1 MNKRVTKVVGFS
13 VPPSLYSE
21 LVFIA
26 KEEQKTKSE
35 LFRDMF
41 DIYKRFRNTQRL
53 QEEHWIKELIE
64 EGKREE
70 KVLTKE
76 QEEAEYQELLA
87 YGTAQAKKLGLPSE
101 EDLERYLNER

>member
-41 DIYKRFRNTQRL
+41 DIYKRFRNTQRI
-53 QEEHWIKELIE
+53 QEQQWIRDLIA
-64 EGKREE
+64 EGKRE
-70 KVLTKE
+70 KKTFTKE
-76 QEEAEYQELLA
+76 QEEAEYQELLS
-87 YGTAQAKKLGLPSE
+87 YGTMQAEKIGLASE
-101 EDLERYLNER
+101 EDLERYLNEQ

>member
-1 MNKRVTKVVGFS
+1 MNKKVTKVVGFS

-41 DIYKRFRNTQRL
+41 YIYKRFRNTQRI
-53 QEEHWIKELIE
+53 QEEHLIRELIA
-64 EGKREE
+64 EGKRE
-70 KVLTKE
+70 KKAFTKE
-76 QEEAEYQELLA
+76 QEEAEYQELLS
-87 YGTAQAKKLGLPSE
+87 YGTAQAKKSGLTSE
-101 EDLERYLNER
+101 EDMERYLNEQ